1 VKANLLRC
9 MSPDL
14 ALTDDYAMSALTV
27 ALWGKPDQICSMR
40 DFLRMTPQATCAT
53 QNFCS
58 AKMTAGPIPSVPVSW
73 FTRQLKPRLAR
84 FAALG
89 EGMRR
94 RDFIKVIAG
103 STAAWPLTARAQSK
117 RRIPKVG
124 VLWHAAS
131 AEDEEP
137 LFTALVEG
145 FRALG
150 YIDGQ
155 TIILEHRFPNEVPQ
169 RFKSMA
175 AELVSLNV
183 DVLVSSGNNAAPYA
197 KNATTSIPVVAMFIS
212 DPVGTK
218 LVESLARPGG
228 NVTGL
233 SFFSAEL
240 IGKRLQFLKEVVP
253 GLSRVAQLVNPLA
266 QISRLYVD
274 LTQTAA
280 NQLGLTVERF
290 EARSREEIEPA
301 FAAMAKAGMQA
312 LITNADGLAFA
323 QRELIGQLALK
334 TRLPAAVFMREVLM
348 PGTLLSYGPDSL
360 VICRRAAVYVD
371 RILKGEKPSEL
382 PVEQPTKSELV
393 INLKTAEAIGITV
406 PPLLLNLANE
416 VIE

>member
-1 VKANLLRC
+1 
-9 MSPDL
+9 
-14 ALTDDYAMSALTV
+14 
-27 ALWGKPDQICSMR
+27 
-40 DFLRMTPQATCAT
+40 
-53 QNFCS
+53 
-58 AKMTAGPIPSVPVSW
+58 
-73 FTRQLKPRLAR
+73 
-84 FAALG
+84 
-89 EGMRR
+89 MRR

-103 STAAWPLTARAQSK
+103 STAAWPLTARAQSR

-155 TIILEHRFPNEVPQ
+155 TIILEHRFPNEVPE

-212 DPVGTK
+212 DPVATK

-323 QRELIGQLALK
+323 QRELIGQLAVK

-371 RILKGEKPSEL
+371 RILKGEKPGDL
-382 PVEQPTKSELV
+382 PVEQPTKFELV

>member
-1 VKANLLRC
+1 
-9 MSPDL
+9 
-14 ALTDDYAMSALTV
+14 
-27 ALWGKPDQICSMR
+27 
-40 DFLRMTPQATCAT
+40 
-53 QNFCS
+53 
-58 AKMTAGPIPSVPVSW
+58 
-73 FTRQLKPRLAR
+73 
-84 FAALG
+84 
-89 EGMRR
+89 MRR

-103 STAAWPLTARAQSK
+103 STAAWPLTARAQSR

-240 IGKRLQFLKEVVP
+240 IGKRLQFLKEAVP

-290 EARSREEIEPA
+290 EARSREELEPA

-323 QRELIGQLALK
+323 QRELIGQLAVK

-371 RILKGEKPSEL
+371 RILKGEKPGEL
-382 PVEQPTKSELV
+382 PVEQPTKFELV
-393 INLKTAEAIGITV
+393 INLKTAEALGITV